1 MKKHT
6 KSARIKYDYHQPV
19 LLNESINYLFNEKF
33 YNDENQLYIDGTLGG
48 GGHTA
53 IILQKLK
60 NTIGGK
66 VFAFDKDTTAIA
78 WGNKLFE
85 EEIKTPSPSIYLYN
99 TSFAKAKD
107 ILAEQGIHE
116 INGIILDLGV
126 SSKQLDSDQYGISYR
141 FDSPIDMR
149 FDAELNPNKPS
160 AKDILNTYP
169 EDKLSAL
176 FFKYGEE
183 PKSKIIAKEIIA
195 YRKNKSIETTLELR
209 TIIEKCIRNPIK
221 SPTLSRIFQAIRI
234 EVNNELNELKD
245 ALINIIPILKS
256 GGRIVVISYHSL
268 EDKIVKDIFREYSFV
283 PKENKYKFKELHNV
297 ISKSVPILNLL
308 ISKPYVPSETEIT
321 QNPRSRSA
329 KMRIAE
335 KI

>member
-1 MKKHT
+1 MKNINKKERT
-6 KSARIKYDYHQPV
+6 EYDYHQPV

-33 YNDENQLYIDGTLGG
+33 SGVPNQIYVDGTLGG

-60 NTIGGK
+60 TIGGK

-78 WGNKLFE
+78 WGNNLFE
-85 EEIKTPSPSIYLYN
+85 EEIKTPSPSISLHN
-99 TSFAKAKD
+99 NSFTKAKD
-107 ILAEQGIHE
+107 ILAEQGIFDV
-116 INGIILDLGV
+116 NGIILDLGV
-126 SSKQLDSDQYGISYR
+126 SSKQLDSNQCGISYR

-169 EDKLSAL
+169 EDKLSAI

-183 PKSKIIAKEIIA
+183 PKSKIIAKEITA
-195 YRKNKSIETTLELR
+195 YRKNKPIETTLELR
-209 TIIEKCIRNPIK
+209 TIIEKCVRNPIK

-234 EVNNELNELKD
+234 EVNNELTELKD

-268 EDKIVKDIFREYSFV
+268 EDRIVKDIFREYSFV
-283 PKENKYKFKELHNV
+283 PKENKYKIKELPNI
-297 ISKSVPILNLL
+297 ISKRVPILKLL
-308 ISKPYVPSETEIT
+308 ISKPYVPSEIEIS